1 MHNRHAITR
10 IFGTGMK
17 LYIVPILILIAPLFF
32 LSCKKDSFITGGEA
46 TIAVSADTLHYDT
59 VFTSTG
65 SVTQF
70 FRIYNTNNQKLRLSS
85 VQLSGG
91 ASSWFKIN
99 VDGTPG
105 PEVRDIEI
113 AANDSI
119 YVFVSVKIDP
129 TLDNLPF
136 IVQDSIRIVY
146 NGNERWVQL
155 DAWGQNAHFMRNRR
169 IESDEVWENDKPY
182 VILGGIQV
190 DTNVTLTIKEGCRI
204 YLHADAPFI
213 VDGTLQVEG
222 DYYDSTRVVFRG
234 DRLDD
239 PYRDFPASWPGI
251 YFREESRDNVLRYAI
266 IKNAYQ
272 GVVAVGPSPTA
283 NPKLTLEQCIIDN
296 CYDAGLFGLASAIEA
311 SNCLVSNCGKGVIL
325 AYGGDYDFTHCTVVS
340 YGNSYIQHKEP
351 VLVVTD
357 YIEQNN
363 TVHTN
368 TLAAYFRNCI
378 FWGENGIVDNEVVTV
393 RKGTL
398 PFVADF
404 RHCLWKIKD
413 DPAHVTASTMITNE
427 APLFDSTD
435 NQRLVY
441 NFRLQEGSPAVDQ
454 GMATSLTVDLD
465 GQTRVVNL
473 PDIGCYERQD

>member
-1 MHNRHAITR
+1 
-10 IFGTGMK
+10 
-17 LYIVPILILIAPLFF
+17 
-32 LSCKKDSFITGGEA
+32 
-46 TIAVSADTLHYDT
+46 

-190 DTNVTLTIKEGCRI
+190 DTNVTLTIKK
-204 YLHADAPFI
+204 D
-213 VDGTLQVEG
+213 
-222 DYYDSTRVVFRG
+222 
-234 DRLDD
+234 
-239 PYRDFPASWPGI
+239 
-251 YFREESRDNVLRYAI
+251 
-266 IKNAYQ
+266 
-272 GVVAVGPSPTA
+272 VA
-283 NPKLTLEQCIIDN
+283 
-296 CYDAGLFGLASAIEA
+296 
-311 SNCLVSNCGKGVIL
+311 
-325 AYGGDYDFTHCTVVS
+325 FTC
-340 YGNSYIQHKEP
+340 
-351 VLVVTD
+351 
-357 YIEQNN
+357 
-363 TVHTN
+363 
-368 TLAAYFRNCI
+368 
-378 FWGENGIVDNEVVTV
+378 
-393 RKGTL
+393 
-398 PFVADF
+398 
-404 RHCLWKIKD
+404 
-413 DPAHVTASTMITNE
+413 M
-427 APLFDSTD
+427 
-435 NQRLVY
+435 
-441 NFRLQEGSPAVDQ
+441 
-454 GMATSLTVDLD
+454 
-465 GQTRVVNL
+465 QTR
-473 PDIGCYERQD
+473 RS